1 MNRAEFEAINNRIAA
16 VEARLDLLEADIK
29 AQKSAPLEAAV
40 AAEQSRVTEKASKR
54 AGSF

>member
-16 VEARLDLLEADIK
+16 VEARCDLLERENERLK
-29 AQKSAPLEAAV
+29 AQPLEAAV
-40 AAEQSRVTEKASKR
+40 AAEQSRVTEKAGKR